1 MKKLSQL
8 AKIISI
14 GSALVVGSL
23 SANAAT
29 VSFSYDSATDGSGL
43 TSQYIDPITGGL
55 PGYFIETFDQAT
67 NSTGFPGSLAYND
80 PGFDQDCAVNS
91 VNGGP
96 AGVLVTP
103 PSSNVGVR
111 KGSVPRVAAAPA
123 NDTTCYA
130 YLTNNGSG
138 SASFTFDYSQ
148 LLASNADT
156 GITYLGFYWGS
167 VDTFND
173 FSFYSG
179 GSLVSQI
186 TGSSLLSSLG
196 GSSGNQTGAGSNVY
210 VNIDFSLAE
219 QFDRLVINTTGVAG
233 EFDNIVVGLSQRPVL
248 ASSPASHALLLLGL
262 AAIGPPRSPNNTNT
276 KVIRAQLKQNK
287 KAHKKNL

>member
-1 MKKLSQL
+1 MKKLNQL
-8 AKIISI
+8 AKVISI
-14 GSALVVGSL
+14 GSLLAVASL
-23 SANAAT
+23 SVNAASI
-29 VSFSYDSATDGSGL
+29 SFSYDAATDNSGL
-43 TSQYIDPITGGL
+43 TSQYIDPITGGV

-67 NSTGFPGSLAYND
+67 NFTGFPGSIAYND

-111 KGSVPRVAAAPA
+111 QGSVSSVAAAPA
-123 NDTTCYA
+123 NDSTCYA

-138 SASFTFDYSQ
+138 SASFVFDYSQ
-148 LLASNADT
+148 LLAFNADT

-167 VDTFND
+167 VDTYND
-173 FSFYSG
+173 FNFYSG
-179 GSLVSQI
+179 GNLVASI

-196 GSSGNQTGAGSNVY
+196 GTSGNQTSPNSNVY

-219 QFDRLVINTTGVAG
+219 QFDRLVINTTGIAG

-248 ASSPASHALLLLGL
+248 ASSPGSNALLLLGL
-262 AAIGPPRSPNNTNT
+262 AAMCLRL
-276 KVIRAQLKQNK
+276 RRK
-287 KAHKKNL
+287 K

>member
-43 TSQYIDPITGGL
+43 TSQYIDPVTGGL

-67 NSTGFPGSLAYND
+67 NYTGFQGSTAYNN
-80 PGFDQDCAVNS
+80 PGFDQECAVNS

-248 ASSPASHALLLLGL
+248 ASSPASNALLLLGL
-262 AAIGPPRSPNNTNT
+262 AAIGLRL
-276 KVIRAQLKQNK
+276 RRK
-287 KAHKKNL
+287 K